1 MHAGFLRPLLSGG
14 VPIVDEVCQRP
25 ATRRNCF
32 MSAPRSIQ
40 TAEQPN
46 FSLHSPPAETS
57 IHPGQ
62 WYYGFTWTIYVDL
75 VTDSMYRSPPSHGSG
90 PILSPSEAGR

>member
-25 ATRRNCF
+25 ATRRIIALCPLPDRYR
-32 MSAPRSIQ
+32 PRNNQISHY
-40 TAEQPN
+40 T
-46 FSLHSPPAETS
+46 PPAETS

-75 VTDSMYRSPPSHGSG
+75 VTVPSYDSGTILPPPSD
-90 PILSPSEAGR
+90 R